1 VTTVD
6 TNVLERKGYT
16 RHAAGSVAEVVVGK
30 AKIVEIAGI
39 EIGLFRV
46 DDGIYAIRNHCP
58 HQGGPVCR
66 GRVVGT
72 MMPSAPGEFIYDLEN
87 RVLACPWHHWQY
99 DITTGKSLFGVDK
112 SRLITYE
119 VETYDVEQENGEVYV
134 WVRPRRVRTSRG
146 RERYEKRSDDRR
158 EVEP

>member
-1 VTTVD
+1 VTALD
-6 TNVLERKGYT
+6 TAALARKGY
-16 RHAAGSVAEVVVGK
+16 RRYAAGSAADVVVGR
-30 AKIVEIAGI
+30 AKIVEIAGL

-72 MMPSAPGEFIYDLEN
+72 MVPSAPGEFVYDFEN

-99 DITTGKSLFGVDK
+99 DITSGKSLFGVDK

-119 VETYDVEQENGEVYV
+119 VETFDVEQEGGEVYV
-134 WVRPRRVRTSRG
+134 WVRRR
-146 RERYEKRSDDRR
+146 RERTTRGG
-158 EVEP
+158 